1 MTGCFSNYELP
12 INLSLAALQQLKL
25 VAGKFT
31 SLATVKLWHKFKVLP
46 LVAQVQ
52 LSLAPLNVYNVLPKG
67 LKAPLMRL
75 TYGLQVPDSFIERI
89 TSFFQGLNLIFEA
102 FDCDYITICAFSV
115 VD

>member
-46 LVAQVQ
+46 LVAQIQ
-52 LSLAPLNVYNVLPKG
+52 RSLASLDFYNVLPKR
-67 LKAPLMRL
+67 LKAPLMRVA
-75 TYGLQVPDSFIERI
+75 YRLQVPDNFLESMA
-89 TSFFQGLNLIFEA
+89 FFF
-102 FDCDYITICAFSV
+102 
-115 VD
+115 